1 MKVMLKI
8 VVIVIAILVVCA
20 CLDSCSA
27 SKTNNTP
34 HAIWSS
40 TSWSFTEQSLPWPYK
55 QPFEFNSISCALD
68 EFCTA
73 VGVGS
78 QVSYESWPKSGVNK
92 WYMLRGSLP
101 GALRS
106 VSCSITL
113 VCWATDNMNGL
124 FYVQGSASR
133 RGDLEWK
140 FNAFDPGEEVSQIIC
155 SAMGPCFAGDTI
167 GTIFELK
174 PGGSGWIRLGTFGSS
189 AIYGSGGYAVCSSGG
204 QTCLLDG
211 PAGDFLFL
219 TNISSPNESK
229 RFIDVAGILGGNEL
243 CDDAGWCLVSGLT
256 HGKALVI
263 SPDGSIS
270 YIDNVGELDTQIS
283 CVDGG
288 TCYAI
293 TDSGIFLIVDIT
305 HIFSDHIGITVEGK
319 WESSSPH
326 TIFCLNSVKVCY
338 ASELSPAKTETP
350 PMIAMIKAD

>member
-20 CLDSCSA
+20 CLDSCTTP
-27 SKTNNTP
+27 KGNNTSNP
-34 HAIWSS
+34 IWSS

-55 QPFEFNSISCALD
+55 QPFEFYSISCALD

-92 WYMLRGSLP
+92 WYMLKGSLP
-101 GALRS
+101 GALQS

-113 VCWATDNMNGL
+113 VCWAADNMNGL
-124 FYVQGSASR
+124 YYVQGSASR
-133 RGDLEWK
+133 RDDLTWAFKHIDTSQNISQVICSNVGPCLSLDGAGRLFEWK
-140 FNAFDPGEEVSQIIC
+140 PGRYNWNQITTIPEGVNGSGITAEC
-155 SAMGPCFAGDTI
+155 SYGGETCILAGAPGYALFSSDVGSPTETWKYLHI
-167 GTIFELK
+167 
-174 PGGSGWIRLGTFGSS
+174 GGS
-189 AIYGSGGYAVCSSGG
+189 YGGYA
-204 QTCLLDG
+204 
-211 PAGDFLFL
+211 A
-219 TNISSPNESK
+219 
-229 RFIDVAGILGGNEL
+229 
-243 CDDAGWCLVSGLT
+243 CDDNGWCLVFGGGS
-256 HGKALVI
+256 KALVV

-270 YIDNVGELDTQIS
+270 HINDVGELNTQIS